1 MAVVKLRKGASVEG
15 ALFRLRKQVDREG
28 ILKTVRAKRF
38 YEKPSRSKYRKTRRA
53 KYNQRMRSKL
63 DQW

>member
-1 MAVVKLRKGASVEG
+1 MAVVKLRRGASVEG
-15 ALFRLRKQVDREG
+15 ALFRLRKQIDREG
-28 ILKTVRAKRF
+28 TLKEARRRRF
-38 YEKPSRSKYRKTRRA
+38 YEKPSRAKYRKMRRA